1 LSNID
6 YENDVNKINDQQ
18 KEEEVTA
25 NHNNK
30 LVTEFTLTE
39 KPKTLGILR
48 IAKEHNTVVVAVK
61 NGETKDDPF
70 VIRRAIDF
78 KDWNG
83 FIKSVK
89 DNLQSDLKF
98 EFDKKEL
105 SRIIAYVETILNK
118 NYDAIKIP
126 AKSHEADMSKDN
138 TSIDSD
144 NTKQASSE
152 YDTEQEPIP
161 FLAINQ
167 LVRKQA
173 GTFKTKGTAVSVTP
187 IRQAITKVKWNCWN
201 NGECANPYNER
212 VFDSP
217 LLRLDGSKLR
227 CHSCFEPILDVDSP
241 AVVKE
246 WVNYVIIEIQ
256 DNDSPVIDDDLQKL
270 TTIVFDKYI
279 DNVRIGQTVEVC
291 GNIRVPLK
299 SHQKPYFGRTINSS
313 LSSVFYAESI
323 TSCEQKEEINITE
336 KDIAAFQRFIKYPNL
351 MDRLASIVATNV
363 VGHEDKKIAIV
374 LAAAGAPE
382 NPKQRNK
389 RGRIHVLLVGP
400 PGTAKTTLSDESV
413 NLRPN
418 SRFTAAQTSSAKTII
433 AIVEVQGDTKII
445 KYGAVPLSKD
455 AICVIDE
462 IGAMSFDD
470 QVSLFRH
477 GEVPLNKQ
485 GESRIIPAHTT
496 IIGTS
501 NPKNIDA
508 SWSKNSSGKISKEE
522 IPLRRAL
529 VDRFDIV
536 LMFSD
541 EDTEESANKY
551 AIQKMKINQR
561 ANHNYRYIRKYLHY
575 IRNTITQVT
584 FTKEAQIMIANYYA
598 FIKTNK
604 SLLMTPR
611 ALETL
616 TRMCQA
622 WARLHLKCE
631 VDADIVNQ
639 VQSYFSIIMLQYGE
653 VIKAAV
659 DPREVACEQIIEII
673 KRTVGP
679 ILFEEAARQACECN
693 QVVKDYLGSNLKLR
707 DNNRLHEVSER
718 IREYSNIRVVGLRPL
733 VLEWIK
739 QSPDASSQENKG
751 SNFKD
756 GT

>member
-1 LSNID
+1 MSNKFYNNEINKTSGRQAEKDEEQQPLNENKELIVKLS
-6 YENDVNKINDQQ
+6 
-18 KEEEVTA
+18 
-25 NHNNK
+25 
-30 LVTEFTLTE
+30 LSE
-39 KPKTLGILR
+39 KAKTLGILR
-48 IAKEHNTVVVAVK
+48 IVREHNTILIEIE
-61 NGETKDDPF
+61 NGESKKEEDDDIEPF

-78 KDWNG
+78 NDWNG
-83 FIKSVK
+83 FIKSVR
-89 DNLQSDLKF
+89 DNLQSSLKF
-98 EFDKKEL
+98 EFDKKKL
-105 SRIIAYVETILNK
+105 SRIIACVETTLNK
-118 NYDAIKIP
+118 NYEAIKIP
-126 AKSHEADMSKDN
+126 ANSHEVNISEDN

-152 YDTEQEPIP
+152 YDTKQKPIP
-161 FLAINQ
+161 FLTINQ

-173 GTFKTKGTAVSVTP
+173 GTFKTRGTAVSATP
-187 IRQAITKVKWNCWN
+187 IRQAITKVNWKCWN
-201 NGECANPYNER
+201 NALNDNGDRKCANPYNEK
-212 VFDSP
+212 VFDPP
-217 LLRLDGSKLR
+217 LLRLDGSKLY

-241 AVVKE
+241 AVLKE
-246 WVNYVIIEIQ
+246 WVNYVIIEVQ

-279 DNVRIGQTVEVC
+279 DNVHIGQTVEVC

-299 SHQKPYFGRTINSS
+299 SYQKPYSGRTINSS
-313 LSSVFYAESI
+313 LSSVLYAEFI
-323 TSCEQKEEINITE
+323 ISCEQKEEINITE

-351 MDRLASIVATNV
+351 MDRLASMFAPNV
-363 VGHEDKKIAIV
+363 IGHKDKKIAIV
-374 LAAAGAPE
+374 MAAAGAPE

-400 PGTAKTTLSDESV
+400 PGTAKTTISDESV
-413 NLRPN
+413 NLLPN

-433 AIVEVQGDTKII
+433 AIVELQGDTKII

-470 QVSLFRH
+470 QVSLFSVMEH

-485 GESRIIPAHTT
+485 GESRIIPAQTT

-508 SWSKNSSGKISKEE
+508 SWNKNTSGKLSKDE

-541 EDTEESANKY
+541 EDTEESANNY

-561 ANHNYRYIRKYLHY
+561 PIHNYRFLRKFLHY

-598 FIKTNK
+598 IIKTNK
-604 SLLMTPR
+604 NLLMTPR

-631 VDADIVNQ
+631 VDAEIVNQ
-639 VQSYFSIIMLQYGE
+639 VQSYFSIIMLQYGS
-653 VIKAAV
+653 
-659 DPREVACEQIIEII
+659 
-673 KRTVGP
+673 
-679 ILFEEAARQACECN
+679 
-693 QVVKDYLGSNLKLR
+693 Y
-707 DNNRLHEVSER
+707 
-718 IREYSNIRVVGLRPL
+718 
-733 VLEWIK
+733 
-739 QSPDASSQENKG
+739 QSCS
-751 SNFKD
+751 
-756 GT
+756 